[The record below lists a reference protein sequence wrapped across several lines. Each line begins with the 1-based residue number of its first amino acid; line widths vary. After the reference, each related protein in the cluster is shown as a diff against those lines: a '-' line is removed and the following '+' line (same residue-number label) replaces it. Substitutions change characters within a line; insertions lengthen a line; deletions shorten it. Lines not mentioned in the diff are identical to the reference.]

1 MSASEM
7 TAATLEVTTTRRT
20 VVDRSTL
27 AVRWSQ
33 VRRT

>member
-7 TAATLEVTTTRRT
+7 MAAMLDVTTTRRT
-20 VVDRSTL
+20 VPEATTL
-27 AVRWSQ
+27 AMTWSQ